1 MEIIISSFLEELKA
15 LKEENKGLKDLNEKQ
30 SINIIDLQKVVE
42 QQVLDRMCILEQKN
56 QIQEQF
62 ETYKVEESSAM
73 QELKET
79 LEKSDE
85 QRRNVELQL
94 FKIKMEM
101 ESSKNSS

>member
-1 MEIIISSFLEELKA
+1 
-15 LKEENKGLKDLNEKQ
+15 
-30 SINIIDLQKVVE
+30 
-42 QQVLDRMCILEQKN
+42 
-56 QIQEQF
+56 
-62 ETYKVEESSAM
+62 M